1 MNTSPMT
8 LSELVSIDTLHT
20 HVIAGGTGLDRRVQ
34 WAHSCELDEP
44 WKWLGTDE
52 LLMTVGFCVPRSPAK
67 QVEFVRELSRA
78 GIVGAMI
85 GARIEDLTLS
95 PEMLAEADHLGFP
108 IMNTAPEVPWSAVA
122 RHVAAATSASQTTQV
137 MTLAKLYELTAMSS
151 NASELARN
159 IAALLRIEL
168 TVRETESGLEI
179 MSSRDH
185 TPTATG
191 EDASEDSKSSLRMR
205 THDLSSRFAATLEV
219 GEYPGAGLGAMV
231 LVHLKRVLEVE
242 TDRLMFEVS
251 AKAETLQEQLTQLLK
266 GTEPEGAAELFAA
279 HSLGGAF
286 RIIAFPQEGTQ
297 HLARATIVRNL
308 RVLVGRNSS
317 LGLVVTPA
325 VEIGRVR
332 QLLKECG
339 LNAGASSLF
348 EELADA
354 RSLVSEAE
362 SALIDADSSG
372 TQWSEFA
379 GSRIAMLSRSEREAH
394 NIIKEVLGPLGES
407 TERAAVLR
415 ETLFTY
421 LRHERSWK
429 DTSADLGIH
438 RQTLSYRLRQ
448 VESLTGRSIAKTEDL
463 AALWIASQA
472 WQKYGAVTEVHG

>member
-1 MNTSPMT
+1 MT
-8 LSELVSIDTLHT
+8 LGELVSIDTLHT
-20 HVIAGGTGLDRRVQ
+20 HVIAGASGLDRRVQ

-52 LLMTVGFCVPRSPAK
+52 LLMTVGFCVPKSAAK

-95 PEMLAEADHLGFP
+95 PEMLEEANQLGFP

-122 RHVAAATSASQTTQV
+122 RHVAAATSASQTSQV
-137 MTLAKLYELTAMSS
+137 MTLAKLYELTAMSA
-151 NASELARN
+151 NATELARN
-159 IAALLRIEL
+159 IATLLRIEL
-168 TVRETESGLEI
+168 TVHETESGLEI

-185 TPTATG
+185 TTTG
-191 EDASEDSKSSLRMR
+191 NDEGAEDDSTVSLRVR
-205 THDLSSRFAATLEV
+205 THELSSRFAASLEV

-251 AKAETLQEQLTQLLK
+251 AQADALQEHLAQLLK
-266 GTEPEGAAELFAA
+266 GNEPEGAAELFAA

-286 RIIAFPQEGTQ
+286 RIIAFPQEGAQ
-297 HLARATIVRNL
+297 LVARAAIVRNF
-308 RVLVGRNSS
+308 RVLVGRNRS
-317 LGLVVTPA
+317 LGIIVAPA
-325 VEIGRVR
+325 VEIGRVK
-332 QLLKECG
+332 QLLGECDM
-339 LNAGASSLF
+339 LAGVSSLF
-348 EELADA
+348 DELSDA

-362 SALIDADSSG
+362 SALMDAESTG
-372 TQWSEFA
+372 TRWSEFA

-394 NIIKEVLGPLGES
+394 DIIKEVLGPLGES

-415 ETLFTY
+415 DTLFTY
-421 LRHERSWK
+421 LRHERSWN

-472 WQKYGAVTEVHG
+472 WQKYGAVTQVHG